1 MLTAANNELRGL
13 DPRPLSRPELVDA
26 IAALDRLIARA
37 EERRLACLAAIDA
50 LGDRGADAATVGR
63 SLSRRSDRRAKKDAE
78 VAGRMAEM
86 PAVAGKL
93 ASGEITTEHATACAD
108 AASRVTNEEAD
119 SLAEMAAAMPAD
131 LFSKKAREWAGRH
144 ESAAAA
150 DQRHRQQRRQREA
163 SHWTAGD
170 GMVHLH
176 AQFDPITG
184 AAVVASLEE
193 RVDSLWRADGGRD
206 GSPAE
211 HRSHGQRRA
220 DALAELL
227 TDSGRDAAS
236 HPKYM
241 VHLIHELADGTTE
254 LADGTPVPDDVL
266 CTLGPAA
273 AVVGHVFSG
282 EGRPLWLG
290 RRTRLAST
298 DQWLA
303 LIAAH
308 RGCVDCGAT
317 ASRCEAHHNLTEW
330 SHGGPTDIDNLDLR
344 CHRCHG
350 VVHRRAERRAAA

>member
-1 MLTAANNELRGL
+1 MLTAAIEELQRL
-13 DPRPLSRPELVDA
+13 DPRPCSRPELVDT
-26 IAALDRLIARA
+26 IAALDHLIGQA

-50 LGDRGADAATVGR
+50 LGDRGAGAATVGR

-78 VAGRMAEM
+78 VASRIAEM
-86 PAVAGKL
+86 PVVAGKL
-93 ASGEITTEHATACAD
+93 AAGEITTEHATACAD
-108 AASRVTNEEAD
+108 AAARVTNEEAD

-131 LFSKKAREWAGRH
+131 LFSKKAREWAGRR
-144 ESAAAA
+144 ESAVDA
-150 DQRHRQQRRQREA
+150 DRRHRQHRRKREA

-170 GMVHLH
+170 GMLHLH

-193 RVDSLWRADGGRD
+193 RVDSLWRSDGGRE

-211 HRSHGQRRA
+211 QRSHSQRRA

-227 TDSGRDAAS
+227 TDSSRVVAR
-236 HPKYM
+236 HPKHM

-266 CTLGPAA
+266 RSLGPTAE
-273 AVVGHVFSG
+273 VVGHVFDG
-282 EGRPLWLG
+282 DGRPLWLG
-290 RRTRLAST
+290 RRTRLASA

-303 LIAAH
+303 LIAAD
-308 RGCVDCGAT
+308 RGCVDCGAS
-317 ASRCEAHHNLTEW
+317 ASRCEAHHNVTEW
-330 SHGGPTDIDNLDLR
+330 SHGGPTNIDNLDLR
-344 CHRCHG
+344 CHQCHG